1 MKRMMCFLLLAWLL
15 VPQILWGQTSPEN
28 ACKLRDGQLVF
39 TLDNRWNVQQR
50 IQVVKLFDLDSALV
64 ASAIKGE
71 IPNENKDVWSIKR
84 LDANRVELFKK
95 LKSSDG
101 LRSLETDVTLL
112 DDRWITPS
120 GITERESV
128 PYGINLF
135 TRFDVFSYNNGIA
148 RFYLPGRQ
156 DARQVFLSGTF
167 NGWSTSRSPMQK
179 TDSGWIA
186 HVRLKPGKYLYK
198 YIVDGRWSPDP
209 YNRQKEDDLNGDYNS
224 IVFCYNFTFR
234 LAGYQGAQNVWVAGS
249 FNGWNNIELRMQ
261 RINNSWIR
269 GMYLREGTHAY
280 KFIVDKTWILD
291 PANKVVREDGSGNEN
306 SFISIGD
313 TMYFR
318 LAGFPNAKKVVVT
331 GNFNGWNESE
341 LVMQKINGG
350 WELPYVLRPGNY
362 EYKFI
367 CDGKWM
373 PDPANPYN
381 VGSGDFT
388 NSIIT
393 IKPNHLFVLTGKS
406 YARVVTVAGTFNGWN
421 SKSYK
426 MIYKDGRWTFPLY
439 LSPGKHLY
447 KFVVDD
453 KWILDPDNKLWEEN
467 EYGTGNSILWIE

>member
-1 MKRMMCFLLLAWLL
+1 
-15 VPQILWGQTSPEN
+15 
-28 ACKLRDGQLVF
+28 
-39 TLDNRWNVQQR
+39 
-50 IQVVKLFDLDSALV
+50 
-64 ASAIKGE
+64 
-71 IPNENKDVWSIKR
+71 
-84 LDANRVELFKK
+84 
-95 LKSSDG
+95 
-101 LRSLETDVTLL
+101 
-112 DDRWITPS
+112 
-120 GITERESV
+120 
-128 PYGINLF
+128 
-135 TRFDVFSYNNGIA
+135 
-148 RFYLPGRQ
+148 
-156 DARQVFLSGTF
+156 
-167 NGWSTSRSPMQK
+167 MQK

-224 IVFCYNFTFR
+224 IVFCYNYAFR
-234 LAGYQGAQNVWVAGS
+234 LAGYPGAQNVWVAGS
-249 FNGWNNIELRMQ
+249 FNGWNSIELRLQ
-261 RINNSWIR
+261 RINNGWVR

-280 KFIVDKTWILD
+280 KFIVDRTWILD

-318 LAGFPNAKKVVVT
+318 LAGFPNAKKVIVT

-341 LVMQKINGG
+341 LVMQKIDGG

-373 PDPANPYN
+373 PDPANPYT

-393 IKPNHLFVLTGKS
+393 IKPNYLFVLVGKS
-406 YARVVTVAGTFNGWN
+406 YARSVTVAGTFNGWN